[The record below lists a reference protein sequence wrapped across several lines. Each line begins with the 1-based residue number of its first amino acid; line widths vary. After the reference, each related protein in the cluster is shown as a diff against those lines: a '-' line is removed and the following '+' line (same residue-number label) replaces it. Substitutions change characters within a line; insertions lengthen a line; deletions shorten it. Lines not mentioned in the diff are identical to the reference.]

1 MTTILSSQ
9 RLVEA
14 RCPSCGSTMMVTEG
28 YDQNGDFTRE
38 QGICPSTAHRKPK
51 HMKPYGSVHVKVA
64 HTLRNTD

>member
-1 MTTILSSQ
+1 MILLSSQ

-38 QGICPSTAHRKPK
+38 QGICPSTDHRGPV
-51 HMKPYGSVHVKVA
+51 HMKPYGSVNVEAAKHIRRL
-64 HTLRNTD
+64 T